1 MESLF
6 WERDYGGSNA
16 TYTPAKTKYV
26 SPQAARFLVKRLMHE
41 ASTISAS
48 FAVHELVVFSR
59 LLGVSEF
66 DETGGSFYGLY
77 SSGHDE
83 QSSPPLPN
91 YCLRKLRW
99 TKGFKNID
107 TVLQSLTSTSL
118 FFHSDS
124 LDPDSRTVIQDAE
137 APLGNKL
144 DIARAPA
151 DAEGRG
157 GKIINYFAM
166 DDAIV
171 LQGEYQTPA
180 ALNPYIEN
188 KIQELSTLFDALSVD
203 GGILPEINSLRVSYT
218 FDHFDFMKS

>member
-1 MESLF
+1 MENLF
-6 WERDYGGSNA
+6 WERDYAGSKA

-48 FAVHELVVFSR
+48 FGVHELVVFSR

-91 YCLRKLRW
+91 YCLRKLQW

-107 TVLQSLTSTSL
+107 TVLQGLTSTSL

-124 LDPDSRTVIQDAE
+124 LDRDSRTVFEDAE

-144 DIARAPA
+144 DITHAPA
-151 DAEGRG
+151 DAEVRSE
-157 GKIINYFAM
+157 KIINYFAM
-166 DDAIV
+166 DDATM
-171 LQGEYQTPA
+171 LQGEYQAPA
-180 ALNPYIEN
+180 VFNPYIEN
-188 KIQELSTLFDALSVD
+188 KIQELSKLFDALFVD
-203 GGILPEINSLRVSYT
+203 GGILPDVNSLRISYT